1 MVLPDLPVRAGST
14 EQQLFVIRSYLCE
27 LSDRLQLALRNIG
40 EEALSPALQEKLSRM
55 AQDAKEA
62 GDRITRQEA
71 QAQKEFRDL
80 MNRLVETAQEVTLS
94 FETSLREQEDRITAQ
109 VRENYA
115 ARSELGILEETL
127 SSNVTQTAS
136 DLTASFQ
143 QIAAITAQEAVEKQ
157 AINAYF
163 RFSPDGLMIGRSVQ
177 TLVDG
182 EWVETMPFATCL
194 QSDRLSFLD
203 GGAEVAYISHSQLY
217 ITQAQVTGTMTYGY
231 APLGRYA
238 MQVRPG
244 GNFGLSWSRE
254 EEAGE

>member
-27 LSDRLQLALRNIG
+27 LSDRLQLALWNIG

-94 FETSLREQEDRITAQ
+94 FETSLREQEDRITAS
-109 VRENYA
+109 A
-115 ARSELGILEETL
+115 IAKELGILEETL